1 MSSKTLLIVLFIYKL
16 MLHNIKWLFHAGVDF
31 RATFYFH
38 SIVNYAMINQQVA
51 VYSRFSVHLYTNM
64 AKKLIILCNS
74 DDMIILVIHI
84 IVS

>member
-1 MSSKTLLIVLFIYKL
+1 
-16 MLHNIKWLFHAGVDF
+16 MLHNIKWLFHARVDF

-51 VYSRFSVHLYTNM
+51 VYSRFFLHLYTNM
-64 AKKLIILCNS
+64 AKKLIILFTPDNQ
-74 DDMIILVIHI
+74 DMIILVIYI